1 MKKFKFT
8 LQTVHNVREMREE
21 KEKLV
26 LSELQTE
33 AERIAHQIE
42 HIEKLRFES
51 IENYARRLSAGEQI
65 SAMEM
70 ELNSNHFASLNR
82 LQQETEKL
90 LEQKKGACSAQR
102 AKLAAAAREVQI
114 TERLREHQAKR
125 HRLQLEQY
133 EQTAI
138 DEMVSANFA
147 RKIAQIK

>member
-8 LQTVHNVREMREE
+8 LQTVHNVREMRED

-26 LSELQTE
+26 LGELQAE
-33 AERIAHQIE
+33 ADKIVRQIE
-42 HIEKLRFES
+42 QIERLRTES
-51 IENYARRLSAGEQI
+51 LENYARRLNSGEQI

-70 ELNSNHFASLNR
+70 ELNSNHFAALNR

-90 LEQKKGACSAQR
+90 LEEKRKACVAQSQT
-102 AKLAAAAREVQI
+102 LAVAAREVKI
-114 TERLREHQAKR
+114 TNRLRETQALR
-125 HRLQLEQY
+125 HRLESEKQ

-147 RKIAQIK
+147 RRMAQAK